1 MMQVSINYIITFFKR
16 LNEMDQISAETG
28 CSLNPRGTP
37 PGLPSIPVSET
48 VSKQYPDGLS
58 RWGYKWLYIN
68 WFLKKH

>member
-37 PGLPSIPVSET
+37 LASRPYRYLRLCLNSIRMDCPA
-48 VSKQYPDGLS
+48 GA
-58 RWGYKWLYIN
+58 IN
-68 WFLKKH
+68 GCISIGF